1 MTDIYCHLSSEIRQM
16 GGSGSASTSIDI
28 EGLLKEVPD
37 SMQTTLPEEMCIYHV
52 PVDIRQVNKD
62 AYTPQVICIG
72 PIHQKNENQVIK
84 ELKRRYFKQFFN
96 RLPAEKKKPVLEE
109 LVKTITGCVDK
120 IRNCYED
127 AAFELCKDPKDCEVK
142 IRNCY
147 EDAAFEPRKDPK
159 GCEVEILDCSEDDS
173 SKRCEDQKV
182 FWKMILWDAVF
193 IFELFLKDREFMLFL
208 KDREFMEDKDK
219 SQGKKDTEKLY
230 KYDYIIAK
238 PWLRSAVQRDL
249 ILLENQLPFWILDDL
264 YGIVSKYIITR
275 CSCPP
280 KTGCSCPPKTGCSCP
295 PETDKTC
302 CSCLPKTDCGC
313 PPETDKTCCSCV
325 PKTDCC
331 CPCITFP
338 VLTRKFFEM
347 YNKKKTSPQK
357 PLHFTDLVRSFLLPE
372 VDPSP
377 PETDKTC
384 CSCVPKTDC
393 CCPCITCPQ
402 KPPGSPIKLLHR
414 ATRLHQAGIKFKKKP
429 NEYLINI
436 RSWTEDDS
444 IKKGELRVPTLEI
457 DDHTDCIFRNLMAL
471 EQCHYPN
478 EAFICGYV
486 IFLDCLVDTKEDADL
501 LIRSKVIVNML
512 GESDDVAKLINKLCQ
527 GIVDDSS
534 RYDRLAKDL
543 NDYYDNPYNNS
554 KAFLRRQYFSNV
566 WIGTGTI
573 VGLIVLFITLGNF
586 VRSFF

>member
-1 MTDIYCHLSSEIRQM
+1 M

-96 RLPAEKKKPVLEE
+96 RLPAEKQKPVLEE

-127 AAFELCKDPKDCEVK
+127 AALELCKDPKGCEVK

-147 EDAAFEPRKDPK
+147 EDAAFEPREDPK

-193 IFELFLKDREFMLFL
+193 IFELFLKDREFM
-208 KDREFMEDKDK
+208 EDKDK
-219 SQGKKDTEKLY
+219 PQGKKDTEKY
-230 KYDYIIAK
+230 KNDYIIAK
-238 PWLRSAVQRDL
+238 PWLRLAVQRDL

-264 YGIVSKYIITR
+264 YGIVSKYIIT

-280 KTGCSCPPKTGCSCP
+280 KAGCS
-295 PETDKTC
+295 
-302 CSCLPKTDCGC
+302 C

-338 VLTRKFFEM
+338 VLACKFFET
-347 YNKKKTSPQK
+347 YNKKQTCLQK
-357 PLHFTDLVRSFLLPE
+357 PLHFTDLVRYFLLP
-372 VDPSP
+372 VNPSP

-384 CSCVPKTDC
+384 CSCVPKPDS
-393 CCPCITCPQ
+393 CCPCITFPVRTRKFFEMHNKKQ
-402 KPPGSPIKLLHR
+402 TSPPKPHDSPIKLLHST
-414 ATRLHQAGIKFKKKP
+414 TRLHQAGIKFEPKP
-429 NEYLINI
+429 DEHLINI
-436 RSWTEDDS
+436 RSWTQDDS
-444 IKKGELRVPTLEI
+444 IKKGELHVPILVI

-471 EQCHYPN
+471 EQCHYPY
-478 EAFICGYV
+478 EAVICEYV

-501 LIRSKVIVNML
+501 LIKSKVIVNML
-512 GESDDVAKLINKLCQ
+512 GESNDVAKLINKLCQ
-527 GIVDDSS
+527 GIVEVSS
-534 RYDRLAKDL
+534 RYNRLAEDL
-543 NDYYDNPYNNS
+543 NKYYDNPYNKNPGS
-554 KAFLRRQYFSNV
+554 
-566 WIGTGTI
+566 
-573 VGLIVLFITLGNF
+573 
-586 VRSFF
+586 